1 MIWFLSQCGNKAILR
16 LDSRSMIDKVIKTL
30 ELDSDIESIEQEMIV
45 NCKLGKVIIPG
56 NWACEHIVFYWAAR
70 RTLEGE
76 EIWNISTG

>member
-1 MIWFLSQCGNKAILR
+1 
-16 LDSRSMIDKVIKTL
+16 
-30 ELDSDIESIEQEMIV
+30 MIV